1 MLIAYLHENKAR
13 IVDGLYRNILQTIGD
28 DAAIDAQFLRGS
40 VATTAEAFLTALEA
54 NDSKP
59 LDDCLAQFLAG
70 STVADFPLTVLHRN
84 FTVFA
89 AMLLPLLRECYG
101 DDTNSILDALHRM
114 HLLIDATLNKLVG
127 AYEKRA
133 RILVQEQQ
141 AQLEAHNRGLETQL
155 IRVGEA
161 YQTLQ
166 DFNENILQSMASGLL
181 VADKNSHRILKV
193 NQAMERLSRRSADD
207 MVGRTVEDVFAG
219 LQGLPIAAFAD
230 EVQRQGSIT
239 LRKHRLVDPEG
250 RVGHGTIKGQV
261 FYDSQGREQGVL
273 VLVDDVSERE
283 ILRDTFSRYLS
294 QPVMEQVLSDKASR
308 SLRTSRREVS
318 VLFADI
324 RSFTTFAERRQPE
337 EVVTALNQYFD
348 RMVRVVF
355 GHRGT
360 LDKYLGDGLMALFGA
375 PLEQPDHARHA
386 VQAALEI
393 QAAVADLNTAR
404 RHAGLACLGI
414 GIGINSGEAIVGN
427 IGTEER
433 MEYTVIGDMVNVA
446 QRLQAEA
453 AGGDIVISDNVLASI
468 RGRFTVHQ
476 TLETRLKG
484 RRQAVRAHRI
494 GPLGAS

>member
-13 IVDGLYRNILQTIGD
+13 IVDRLYRNILQTIGD
-28 DAAIDAQFLRGS
+28 DDALDAQFLHGS
-40 VATTAEAFLTALEA
+40 VAETAEAFLAALEA

-59 LDDCLAQFLAG
+59 LDDCLARFLAG

-89 AMLLPLLRECYG
+89 SMLPPLLRECYG
-101 DDTNSILDALHRM
+101 DDTDRILDALHRM
-114 HLLIDATLNKLVG
+114 HLLIDTTLNKLVG

-133 RILVQEQQ
+133 RILVQQQ
-141 AQLEAHNRGLETQL
+141 QEQLEAHSRGLETQL
-155 IRVGEA
+155 VRVGEA

-166 DFNENILQSMASGLL
+166 DFNENILQSMTSGLL

-193 NQAMERLSRRSADD
+193 NQAMERLSRRGADE

-219 LQGLPIAAFAD
+219 TQGLPITAFAE

-273 VLVDDVSERE
+273 VLVDDISERE

-324 RSFTTFAERRQPE
+324 RGFTTFAERHRPE
-337 EVVTALNQYFD
+337 EVVAALNQYFD

-355 GHRGT
+355 AHHGT
-360 LDKYLGDGLMALFGA
+360 LDKYLGDGLMALFGT
-375 PLEQPDHARHA
+375 PLEQPDHPRHA
-386 VQAALEI
+386 VQAALEM
-393 QAAVADLNTAR
+393 QAAVADLNAAR
-404 RHAGLACLGI
+404 LRSGLAPLGI

-433 MEYTVIGDMVNVA
+433 MEYTAIGDMVNVA
-446 QRLQAEA
+446 QRLQTEA
-453 AGGDIVISDNVLASI
+453 ADGDVVISDDVLAQAQGDLAI
-468 RGRFTVHQ
+468 NETI
-476 TLETRLKG
+476 ETRLKG
-484 RRQAVRAHRI
+484 RRQPVRAHRV
-494 GPLGAS
+494 GPPATA

>member
-1 MLIAYLHENKAR
+1 MLIAYLHEHKAR
-13 IVDGLYRNILQTIGD
+13 IVERLYQSILQTISGD
-28 DAAIDAQFLRGS
+28 PAFDAEFLRGS
-40 VATTAEAFLTALEA
+40 VAETADAFLSALEA
-54 NDSKP
+54 NDSQP
-59 LDDCLAQFLAG
+59 LDDCLARFLAG

-89 AMLLPLLRECYG
+89 AMLPPLLRECYG
-101 DDTNSILDALHRM
+101 DDTGSILGALHRM
-114 HLLIDATLNKLVG
+114 HLLIDTTLNKLVG
-127 AYEKRA
+127 EYEKRSKL
-133 RILVQEQQ
+133 LVQQQ
-141 AQLEAHNRGLETQL
+141 YEQLEVHNRGLETQL

-166 DFNENILQSMASGLL
+166 DFNENILQSMTSGLL
-181 VADKNSHRILKV
+181 VADKDSHRILKV
-193 NQAMERLSRRSADD
+193 NQAMERLSRRGADE

-219 LQGLPIAAFAD
+219 MQGLPIVAFAE

-273 VLVDDVSERE
+273 VLVDDISERE

-308 SLRTSRREVS
+308 SLRTLRREVS

-324 RSFTTFAERRQPE
+324 RGFTTFAERHQPE

-355 GHRGT
+355 AHHGT
-360 LDKYLGDGLMALFGA
+360 LDKYLGDGLMALFGT
-375 PLEQPDHARHA
+375 PLEQPDHPRHA
-386 VQAALEI
+386 VQAALEM
-393 QAAVADLNTAR
+393 QAAVADLNAAR
-404 RHAGLACLGI
+404 RDADLAPLHI

-446 QRLQAEA
+446 QRLQTEA
-453 AGGDIVISDNVLASI
+453 AGGDIVISDNVLAHI
-468 RGRFTVHQ
+468 RGHFTVRQ
-476 TLETRLKG
+476 TIETRLKG
-484 RRQAVRAHRI
+484 RRQPVRAHRI
-494 GPLGAS
+494 GPPSAS

>member
-13 IVDGLYRNILQTIGD
+13 VVEMLYQGILRSIGD
-28 DAAIDAQFLRGS
+28 DTALDAQFLRGS
-40 VATTAEAFLTALEA
+40 VATIADAFLTALEA

-59 LDDCLAQFLAG
+59 LDDCLSRFLAG

-89 AMLLPLLRECYG
+89 SMLPPLLRECYG
-101 DDTNSILDALHRM
+101 NDSDRILDALHRM
-114 HLLIDATLNKLVG
+114 HLLIDTTLNKLVG
-127 AYEKRA
+127 EYESRSKL
-133 RILVQEQQ
+133 LVQQQ
-141 AQLEAHNRGLETQL
+141 YEQLEAYNRGLETQL

-166 DFNENILQSMASGLL
+166 DFNENILQSMTSGLL

-193 NQAMERLSRRSADD
+193 NAAMERLSRRGADE

-219 LQGLPIAAFAD
+219 MQGLPISAFAE

-239 LRKHRLVDPEG
+239 LRKHRLVDAEG

-283 ILRDTFSRYLS
+283 ILRDAFSRYLS
-294 QPVMEQVLSDKASR
+294 RPVMEQVLSDKASR

-324 RSFTTFAERRQPE
+324 RGFTTFAEHHRP
-337 EVVTALNQYFD
+337 EVVVTVLNQYFD
-348 RMVRVVF
+348 RMVQVVF
-355 GHRGT
+355 THHGT

-375 PLEQPDHARHA
+375 PLEQPDHSRHA
-386 VQAALEI
+386 VQAALEM
-393 QAAVADLNTAR
+393 QATVADLNAAR
-404 RHAGLACLGI
+404 RRAGLAPLTI

-433 MEYTVIGDMVNVA
+433 MEYTAIGDMVNVA

-453 AGGDIVISDNVLASI
+453 ADGDIVISDAVRAQVQAHVA
-468 RGRFTVHQ
+468 VHH
-476 TLETRLKG
+476 TIETRLKG
-484 RRQAVRAHRI
+484 RRQPVRAHRI
-494 GPLGAS
+494 GPPCAS

>member
-1 MLIAYLHENKAR
+1 MLIAYLHANKAR
-13 IVDGLYRNILQTIGD
+13 IVDRLYQNIMQTIGSD
-28 DAAIDAQFLRGS
+28 PASDAEFLRGS
-40 VATTAEAFLTALEA
+40 VAETADAFLAALEA
-54 NDSKP
+54 GDSQP
-59 LDDCLAQFLAG
+59 LDDCLARFLAG
-70 STVADFPLTVLHRN
+70 STVANFPLTVLHRN

-89 AMLLPLLRECYG
+89 AMLPPLLRACYG

-127 AYEKRA
+127 EYEKRSKL
-133 RILVQEQQ
+133 LVQQQ
-141 AQLEAHNRGLETQL
+141 YEQLEAHNRGLETQL
-155 IRVGEA
+155 VRVGEA

-166 DFNENILQSMASGLL
+166 DFNENILQSMTSGLL

-193 NQAMERLSRRSADD
+193 NQAMERLSRRGADD

-219 LQGLPIAAFAD
+219 LQGLPISAFAD

-308 SLRTSRREVS
+308 SLRTSRRRVS
-318 VLFADI
+318 VLFADL
-324 RSFTTFAERRQPE
+324 RGFTTFAERHQPE
-337 EVVTALNQYFD
+337 EVVAALNQYFD

-355 GHRGT
+355 AHHGT

-375 PLEQPDHARHA
+375 PLEQPDHSRHA
-386 VQAALEI
+386 VQAALEM
-393 QAAVADLNTAR
+393 QAAVADLNAAR
-404 RHAGLACLGI
+404 RDAGSAPLNI

-427 IGTEER
+427 IGSEER

-446 QRLQAEA
+446 QRLQTEA
-453 AGGDIVISDNVLASI
+453 ADGDIVISDDVLAHA
-468 RGRFTVHQ
+468 RGRFTVRQ

-484 RRQAVRAHRI
+484 RRQPVRAHRI
-494 GPLGAS
+494 GPPGAC

>member
-1 MLIAYLHENKAR
+1 MLIAYLHEHKAR
-13 IVDGLYRNILQTIGD
+13 IVERLYQDILRTIGD
-28 DAAIDAQFLRGS
+28 DTAFDTQFLRGS
-40 VATTAEAFLTALEA
+40 VATTADAFLTALEA
-54 NDSKP
+54 NDSGP
-59 LDDCLAQFLAG
+59 LDACLAQFLAG
-70 STVADFPLTVLHRN
+70 STVANFPLTVLHRN

-89 AMLLPLLRECYG
+89 SMLPPLLRECYG
-101 DDTNSILDALHRM
+101 DDTDGILDALHRM
-114 HLLIDATLNKLVG
+114 HLLIDTTLNKLVG
-127 AYEKRA
+127 EYERRA
-133 RILVQEQQ
+133 KILVQEQYE
-141 AQLEAHNRGLETQL
+141 QLEAHNRGLETQL
-155 IRVGEA
+155 VRVGEA

-193 NQAMERLSRRSADD
+193 NQAMERLSRRNADE

-219 LQGLPIAAFAD
+219 MQGLPIAAFAD
-230 EVQRQGSIT
+230 EVHRQGSIT

-308 SLRTSRREVS
+308 SLLTSRREVS
-318 VLFADI
+318 VLFADV
-324 RSFTTFAERRQPE
+324 RGFTTFAERYRPE
-337 EVVTALNQYFD
+337 EVVTVLNQYFD

-355 GHRGT
+355 AHRGT
-360 LDKYLGDGLMALFGA
+360 LDKYLGDGLMALFGT
-375 PLEQPDHARHA
+375 PLEQPDHPRHA
-386 VQAALEI
+386 VQAALKM
-393 QAAVADLNTAR
+393 QAAVADLNAAR
-404 RHAGLACLGI
+404 QRADLDPLHI

-453 AGGDIVISDNVLASI
+453 AAGDIVISDAVLAHA
-468 RGRFTVHQ
+468 RGCLTVHH
-476 TLETRLKG
+476 TIETRLKG
-484 RRQAVRAHRI
+484 RRQSVRAHRI
-494 GPLGAS
+494 GPPCAR

>member
-1 MLIAYLHENKAR
+1 MLIAYLHENKAH
-13 IVDGLYRNILQTIGD
+13 IVEKLYQSILRTIGGD
-28 DAAIDAQFLRGS
+28 TGLDAQFLRGS
-40 VATTAEAFLTALEA
+40 VAETAEAFLRALEV
-54 NDSKP
+54 NDSQP
-59 LDDCLAQFLAG
+59 LDDCLARFLAG

-89 AMLLPLLRECYG
+89 SMLPLLLRECYG
-101 DDTNSILDALHRM
+101 EDGDSIVDALQRM
-114 HLLIDATLNKLVG
+114 HLLIDTTLNKLVG
-127 AYEKRA
+127 EYEKRSKM
-133 RILVQEQQ
+133 LVQQQ
-141 AQLEAHNRGLETQL
+141 YEQLEAHSRGLETQL
-155 IRVGEA
+155 VHVGEA

-166 DFNENILQSMASGLL
+166 DFNENILQSMTSGLL

-193 NQAMERLSRRSADD
+193 NQAMERLSRRGADE

-219 LQGLPIAAFAD
+219 TQGLPITAFAE

-273 VLVDDVSERE
+273 VLVDDISERE

-324 RSFTTFAERRQPE
+324 RGFTTFAERHRPE
-337 EVVTALNQYFD
+337 EVVAALNQYFD
-348 RMVRVVF
+348 CMVRVVF
-355 GHRGT
+355 AHHGT
-360 LDKYLGDGLMALFGA
+360 LDKYLGDGLMALFGT
-375 PLEQPDHARHA
+375 PLEQPDHPRHA
-386 VQAALEI
+386 VQAALQM
-393 QAAVADLNTAR
+393 QAAVADLNAAR
-404 RHAGLACLGI
+404 HRSGLAPLSI

-446 QRLQAEA
+446 QRLQTEA
-453 AGGDIVISDNVLASI
+453 ADGDVVISDDVLAQAQGDLAI
-468 RGRFTVHQ
+468 NETI
-476 TLETRLKG
+476 ETRLKG
-484 RRQAVRAHRI
+484 RRQPVRAHRV
-494 GPLGAS
+494 GPPATP

>member
-1 MLIAYLHENKAR
+1 MLIPYLHENKAR
-13 IVDGLYRNILQTIGD
+13 IVEKLYQGILRAIGD
-28 DAAIDAQFLRGS
+28 DTAFDTRFLRGS
-40 VATTAEAFLTALEA
+40 VATTADAFLTALEA
-54 NDSKP
+54 NDAKP

-70 STVADFPLTVLHRN
+70 STVADFPLAVLHRN

-89 AMLLPLLRECYG
+89 VMLPPLLRECYG
-101 DDTNSILDALHRM
+101 DDTDGILDALHRM
-114 HLLIDATLNKLVG
+114 HLLIDTTLNKLVG
-127 AYEKRA
+127 EYEKRSKL
-133 RILVQEQQ
+133 LVQQQ
-141 AQLEAHNRGLETQL
+141 YEQLEAYNRGLETQL

-166 DFNENILQSMASGLL
+166 DFNENILQSMTSGLL

-193 NQAMERLSRRSADD
+193 NQAMERLSRRNADE
-207 MVGRTVEDVFAG
+207 MIGRTVEDVFAG
-219 LQGLPIAAFAD
+219 MQGLPITAFAE
-230 EVQRQGSIT
+230 EVHRQGSIT
-239 LRKHRLVDPEG
+239 LRKHRLVDAEG

-273 VLVDDVSERE
+273 VLVDDISERE

-308 SLRTSRREVS
+308 SLRTSRRQVS

-324 RSFTTFAERRQPE
+324 RGFTTFAERQRPE
-337 EVVTALNQYFD
+337 AVVTALNQYFE

-355 GHRGT
+355 AHHGT

-375 PLEQPDHARHA
+375 PLEQPGHPRHA
-386 VQAALEI
+386 VQAALEM
-393 QAAVADLNTAR
+393 QTAVADLNASR
-404 RHAGLACLGI
+404 RHASLEPLNI
-414 GIGINSGEAIVGN
+414 GVGINSGEAIVGN

-453 AGGDIVISDNVLASI
+453 ADGDIVISDNVLAPLQ
-468 RGRFTVHQ
+468 GHVTVHQ
-476 TLETRLKG
+476 TIETRLKG
-484 RRQAVRAHRI
+484 RRQPVRAHRI
-494 GPLGAS
+494 GPPCTP